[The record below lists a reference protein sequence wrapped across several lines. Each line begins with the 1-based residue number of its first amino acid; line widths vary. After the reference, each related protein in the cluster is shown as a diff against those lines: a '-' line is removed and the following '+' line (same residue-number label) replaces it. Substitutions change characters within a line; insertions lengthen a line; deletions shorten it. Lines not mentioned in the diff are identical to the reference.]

1 MTSLQKFSFCF
12 LNNTISYYY
21 FSILKENSAYKKSM
35 KNSDFSSL
43 NNMLVYGLKTERL
56 SRNNKRRK
64 IMKQY
69 HNKITIKSSLS

>member
-1 MTSLQKFSFCF
+1 M
-12 LNNTISYYY
+12 
-21 FSILKENSAYKKSM
+21 KENSAYKKSM